1 MLASVL
7 SELVLSEVVG
17 LLNVLVELLILE
29 LKLLEPVLC
38 SLVPFVLVLTR
49 LVRTGST
56 ISLPLLLAPTEA
68 VLLALRRLELGSLGL
83 GLL

>member
-1 MLASVL
+1 ML

-17 LLNVLVELLILE
+17 PLNVLVELVILE

-38 SLVPFVLVLTR
+38 PLIPLGIVLAR

-56 ISLPLLLAPTEA
+56 ISPPLLLAPMEA
-68 VLLALRRLELGSLGL
+68 VLLALRRLELSSLGL